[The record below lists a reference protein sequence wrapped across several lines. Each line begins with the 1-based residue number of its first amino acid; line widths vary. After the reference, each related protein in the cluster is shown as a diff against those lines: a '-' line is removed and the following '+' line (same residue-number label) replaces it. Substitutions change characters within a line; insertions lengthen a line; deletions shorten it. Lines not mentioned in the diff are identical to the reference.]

1 MALLLIYIWCY
12 SLYIYGVTPYIYGAT
27 PIYIYGR
34 FLLGLGLQASPLGE
48 ICLCASIVN
57 LQQSWRNV
65 EIEGALLHA
74 CLGEEVFVEGQVG
87 LRAVC
92 AVDD

>member
-1 MALLLIYIWCY
+1 MIEILYSYLYIWRD
-12 SLYIYGVTPYIYGAT
+12 SLYIYDAT

-48 ICLCASIVN
+48 ICLDASIVN

-74 CLGEEVFVEGQVG
+74 GLGEEVFVEGQVG